1 MADSAEDKEK
11 AEKLAAAKK
20 RVCSVH
26 VAILLLSCVLPLLRT
41 TAVSFFP
48 FLFVFSHSEY
58 MSLTGI
64 ICSGAPPLRI
74 SPIMLRSCV

>member
-41 TAVSFFP
+41 TSVSFFP
-48 FLFVFSHSEY
+48 FLFVFF
-58 MSLTGI
+58 SLGVHVTHGHHLLGGTSI
-64 ICSGAPPLRI
+64 AH
-74 SPIMLRSCV
+74 